1 MRREHCHS
9 VMVAGISQLIPVIF
23 LTSEHWGC
31 LTRFSEDVT
40 ENFVKDENCR
50 SVEYGVNAI
59 QMQLAFA
66 FGVYATSSTLMRGDE
81 YSARNITTLNMPRRQ
96 LCEVSILGLAALLGI
111 LLFGIRQEGDPSGT
125 WQVTC
130 QQMISFFWIFF
141 FASVIFTSVTRD
153 ETSRMTDAT
162 LEEKISDLSGSTR
175 HMFGGKGKK
184 TQFRSSSA
192 AGELEDD
199 EKLGVG
205 GSMSLNPGFM

>member
-1 MRREHCHS
+1 
-9 VMVAGISQLIPVIF
+9 MVAGISQLIPVFF

-40 ENFVKDENCR
+40 EKFVNDENCT

-96 LCEVSILGLAALLGI
+96 LCEVLVLGIAALLGI
-111 LLFGIRQEGDPSGT
+111 LLFGIRQEGETPKV
-125 WQVTC
+125 WQTIC
-130 QQMISFFWIFF
+130 YYLIYLRWFFF

-153 ETSRMTDAT
+153 EMNRMTDAT
-162 LEEKISDLSGSTR
+162 LQEKISDLSGSTR

>member
-1 MRREHCHS
+1 
-9 VMVAGISQLIPVIF
+9 MVAGISQLIPVIF

-96 LCEVSILGLAALLGI
+96 LCEVLVLGIAALLGI
-111 LLFGIRQEGDPSGT
+111 LLFGIRQEGETPKV
-125 WQVTC
+125 WQTIC
-130 QQMISFFWIFF
+130 YYLIYLLWFFF
-141 FASVIFTSVTRD
+141 FASVIFTSITRD
-153 ETSRMTDAT
+153 EMNRMTDAT
-162 LEEKISDLSGSTR
+162 LQEKISDLSGSTR